1 MDNESLVGAIIMCI
15 VCCGC
20 GALFFGIG
28 VFANRLEKPMHF
40 WSGSTID
47 PKTVN
52 DIPEYNRKNAVMWKW
67 YSLPYWLAGI
77 FGALGCKHEWCTYVA
92 LAFLLFASIPGLAI
106 IIACYK
112 RIEREHIVKP
122 KRTF

>member
-1 MDNESLVGAIIMCI
+1 MDGEIIVGAIIMCV

-20 GALFFGIG
+20 GALFFGLG
-28 VFANRLEKPMHF
+28 VWANRLEKPMHF

-47 PKTVN
+47 PKTVI

-77 FGALGCKHEWCTYVA
+77 FGLLSWKHEWWMYVSVA
-92 LAFLLFASIPGLAI
+92 LLLIACVPGFVVLVG
-106 IIACYK
+106 CYK
-112 RIEREHIVKP
+112 RIEKEHIKKMP
-122 KRTF
+122 